1 MAVSARTL
9 NKAGKP
15 ALFAALSLPVLWL
28 AWNWGLAVSGGNH
41 VLTVNP
47 IEYTNR
53 YLGDWAFR
61 YLLAALAISP
71 VADLTGFRRLI
82 LFRRMVGLFAFA
94 YACLHVSSY
103 LGLDLFFDWQA
114 FWEDILKRNYIT
126 VGMAALLLLTPLAVT
141 STNNM
146 VKRLGAARW
155 RRLHRLVYPAAIL
168 VALHYIMM
176 VKSIQLEPLIYAGIL
191 ALLLGFRLIRRQQK
205 EKPGSKEPGKSST

>member
-9 NKAGKP
+9 NKFGKP
-15 ALFAALSLPVLWL
+15 ALFAALLLPALWL
-28 AWNWGLAVSGGNH
+28 AWNWWLAVSGGDH

-71 VADLTGFRRLI
+71 VADLTGFKRLI

-94 YACLHVSSY
+94 YACLHVASY
-103 LGLDLFFDWQA
+103 LGLDLFFDWQV
-114 FWEDILKRNYIT
+114 FWEDVLKRNYIT
-126 VGMAALLLLTPLAVT
+126 VGMAALVLLTPLAIT
-141 STNNM
+141 STNKM
-146 VKRLGAARW
+146 VKRLGVARW
-155 RRLHRLVYPAAIL
+155 QRLQRLVYPAAIL
-168 VALHYIMM
+168 VAVHYIMM

-191 ALLLGFRLIRRQQK
+191 AVLLGFRLIRRAVGRVRLS
-205 EKPGSKEPGKSST
+205 ER